1 MNRPCPTCG
10 NYLSLAGECN
20 FCATPKEKESSWLGS
35 LVITVVIIGA
45 LTAGSIFLIKIFG
58 NPLDFLKNSSRHS
71 LYKVTRASESLP
83 VSRDP
88 NETIT
93 LDQVAGLREYFENQ
107 QFGTLNSILEDYQS
121 GFEIN
126 SDDEY
131 KVYDAFRVFAGT
143 LPVYEDLL
151 NSWVN
156 YSPERYAPYLARANY
171 YYAKGWESRGNRF
184 AEDTSEEQLSEMRF
198 YFDKTA
204 YDLVMALNV
213 NPNLLPAYD
222 IQIGI
227 FNATGDS
234 EGEDRSLRRAL
245 ELFPGSFLISASFMW
260 AKAPRWGGTYREM
273 ENFAKEAEQY
283 ADSNP
288 ELTALYGFI
297 FYDQSR
303 RLVSQKKYNKAVEFC
318 TKALDYG
325 DNWLFYKQ
333 RASLY
338 YYYLKDSRKA
348 LSDINRSIY
357 LRPTIEESYR
367 LRSKIY
373 YNDGDMENALDDLL
387 TAELIKPGDAKTQKW
402 RAWAGENLMNR
413 GHRLFKEDY
422 HEAIERYNLS
432 IQFDPENALTYYWRG
447 VAFYRLKQI
456 ESALLDF
463 EKSININPHHFESY
477 LMMDYSL
484 LESKQWDEII
494 DYWNQFLDLE
504 PDHAR
509 AYLERAGTHYH
520 RKDYASSLEDLKAAC
535 DLGNKEGC
543 NRYEKYKDIWK

>member
-1 MNRPCPTCG
+1 MNRSCPACG
-10 NYLSLAGECN
+10 NYVSTAGECS
-20 FCATPKEKESSWLGS
+20 FCTTHKDKESSWLVS

-58 NPLDFLKNSSRHS
+58 NPLDFLINSSRNG
-71 LYKVTRASESLP
+71 LYTITQASENLS

-88 NETIT
+88 KETIT
-93 LDQVAGLREYFENQ
+93 LDQIAGLRDYFENQ
-107 QFGTLNSILEDYQS
+107 QFGTLNSILEDYQN

-143 LPVYEDLL
+143 LPIYEDLL

-171 YYAKGWESRGNRF
+171 YYVKGWESRGNRF
-184 AEDTSEEQLSEMRF
+184 AEDTSDEQLSDMRF
-198 YFDKTA
+198 YFDKA
-204 YDLVMALNV
+204 ADDLVMALNIK
-213 NPNLLPAYD
+213 PNLLPAYD

-227 FNATGDS
+227 FNATGDND
-234 EGEDRSLRRAL
+234 GEDRSLRRAL
-245 ELFPGSFLISASFMW
+245 ELFPGSFLISARFMW

-273 ENFAKEAEQY
+273 EDFAKEAEQY

-318 TKALDYG
+318 TNALDYG

-333 RASLY
+333 RANIY
-338 YYYLKDSRKA
+338 HYYLNEPHKA
-348 LSDINRSIY
+348 MIDIDRSIY

-367 LRSKIY
+367 LRSKIHY
-373 YNDGDMENALDDLL
+373 KNGDMDNAYDDIM
-387 TAELIKPGDAKTQKW
+387 TAELIKPGDAKTRNW
-402 RAWAGENLMNR
+402 REWAGEKLMYR
-413 GHRLFKEDY
+413 GHKVFKEDLNS
-422 HEAIERYNLS
+422 AIEQYNLS
-432 IQFDPENALTYYWRG
+432 IQFDPQAALPYYWRG
-447 VAFYRLKQI
+447 VANFRLKQI
-456 ESALLDF
+456 DAALPDFQRSIELD
-463 EKSININPHHFESY
+463 PHHFESY
-477 LMMDYSL
+477 LMMDYAL
-484 LESKQWDEII
+484 LESNQLDEII
-494 DYWNQFLDLE
+494 SYWNQFIELE

-509 AYLERAGTHYH
+509 AYLERSGTYYH
-520 RKDYASSLEDLKAAC
+520 KRDYANALKDLKAAC
-535 DLGNKEGC
+535 DLGSEEGC
-543 NRYEKYKDIWK
+543 KRFAKYKDIWN